1 MIAANPPA
9 RRPEVRSLIG
19 DVQTVGEQ
27 LRAVDAAVQT
37 VMVGQERAIEAML
50 VAVVCGGHVL
60 LEDVP
65 GTGKTTL
72 VKTLAAA
79 LGCSFRRIQ
88 FTPDL
93 LPGDVTGMS
102 VYDQRQ
108 ADFTFRAGP
117 VFSQF
122 LLADEINRAS
132 PKTQSALLEAMAERQ
147 VTADG
152 TTHPLPSPFLV
163 MATQNPI
170 DFDGTYPLP
179 EAQMDR
185 FLLQIR
191 LGYLDE
197 EHEVEMLSRAL
208 GSVDPSSVSA
218 VAGPED
224 LLRWQQARRD
234 VEVHPDIRRYCV
246 RIVQATR
253 QQRQLRLGASPRGT
267 INLAIAAQARALLD
281 GRDHVI
287 PDDVQDM
294 ADAVLTHRL
303 LIEPSAR
310 LDGAQAPAI
319 LRAAL
324 ASVKVPA

>member
-1 MIAANPPA
+1 MSGNAP
-9 RRPEVRSLIG
+9 SL
-19 DVQTVGEQ
+19 GEQ
-27 LRAVDAAVQT
+27 LRAVRTAVQA
-37 VMVGQERAIEAML
+37 VMVGQERAIDALL
-50 VAVVCGGHVL
+50 VAVLSGGHVL

-72 VKTLAAA
+72 VKTLASA
-79 LGCSFRRIQ
+79 LGCTFRRIQ

-102 VYDQRQ
+102 VFDHRQ
-108 ADFTFRAGP
+108 SDFSFRAGP
-117 VFSQF
+117 IFSQF
-122 LLADEINRAS
+122 VLADEINRAS

-152 TTHPLPSPFLV
+152 TTRALPSPFLV
-163 MATQNPI
+163 MATQNPV

-179 EAQMDR
+179 EAQLDR
-185 FLLQIR
+185 FLLHIR

-197 EHEVEMLSRAL
+197 DRELEVLSRAL
-208 GSVDPSSVSA
+208 ASVDPAA
-218 VAGPED
+218 VPPAVGPAAV
-224 LLRWQQARRD
+224 LLWQRARQE
-234 VEVHPDIRRYCV
+234 VELHPDIRRYCV

-253 QQRQLRLGASPRGT
+253 LQRQVRLGASPRAS
-267 INLAIAAQARALLD
+267 IHLATAAQARALLD

-303 LIEPSAR
+303 LVEPSAR
-310 LDGAQAPAI
+310 LDGAEAPAI
-319 LRAAL
+319 LRAVL
-324 ASVKVPA
+324 AGVKVPA